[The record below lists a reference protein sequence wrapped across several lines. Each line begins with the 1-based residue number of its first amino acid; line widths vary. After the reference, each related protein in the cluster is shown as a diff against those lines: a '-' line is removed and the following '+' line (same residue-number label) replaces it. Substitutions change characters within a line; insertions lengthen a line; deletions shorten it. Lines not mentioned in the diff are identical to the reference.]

1 MVRGVGLLRGV
12 TGDNEE
18 LILGGVMVAAVR
30 IPSRNEI
37 ALSQV
42 DRLWTLVTVV
52 LAVLTDDVGQV
63 TNSNHILEGV
73 VQKGVF
79 RLTVLRVVIDATHC
93 LVAWEK
99 PWLYMLNFKP
109 ASLGEI
115 FWHRIKRTHCPPH
128 SQQQ

>member
-1 MVRGVGLLRGV
+1 MIRGVGLLRRV

-18 LILGGVMVAAVR
+18 LVLGVIMVVAVR

-52 LAVLTDDVGQV
+52 PAILTDDVGQI
-63 TNSNHILEGV
+63 TDSSHILEEV

-79 RLTVLRVVIDATHC
+79 RFTMPSVVIDTTHC
-93 LVAWEK
+93 RVALEK
-99 PWLYMLNFKP
+99 PWLYVLNFKP
-109 ASLGEI
+109 ASLGET
-115 FWHRIKRTHCPPH
+115 FWHSTKWAH
-128 SQQQ
+128 